1 MATIVTRSGK
11 GSPLTNTEVDA
22 NFTNLN
28 TDKIETNAE
37 VRAAVEAASD
47 SNVFT
52 DADHTKLNAIEA
64 SATADQTAA
73 EILTAIKTVDGAG
86 SGLDADTLDGIA
98 SADIA
103 RKVWYSS
110 SVSAG
115 TDNYWAK
122 VATFSFNSE
131 NYRDAQ
137 ALYSF
142 TNVNTGPA
150 DVGAITLVAIG
161 VRKNNPSNSETNT
174 LTVDI
179 LASANTTAF
188 GDDSFKLIDSGGG
201 TDVEFWV
208 QKKVAYA
215 STVTAWLL
223 SYISNSGTTI
233 TYNNNAAWQ
242 SSTPTGSG
250 LNVLSAGLRYNDYT
264 VWHSGND
271 GTGSGLDADTL
282 DGVEAAAL
290 MPLSGGTFT
299 GNVTLQ
305 NTSSPTIAVF
315 DGTRFG
321 SMKQTMLGGLE
332 FAVGTIS
339 GSTYGQFVLKQQNGV
354 GSQIVSI
361 KADLGAAVELYHLG
375 TKKLETTASGIDVT
389 GTVQADQ
396 FNNDEALPDIRPSLL
411 LDFANSK
418 TLDPRIT
425 FTRGSTA
432 TYYDGH
438 TTAKAEENL
447 LTYSQ
452 ELDNGAWGKNDSAV
466 SANSIAAPDGT
477 TTADTV
483 TADGGSAIAHGVLS
497 NTAISS
503 AAATVSVYAKKGSQS
518 VLQIL
523 FYGPASNIWQNYNL
537 DNGSLGSGNSSHA
550 EQTAQSITDVGNG
563 WYRCTVSGDFSSSNA
578 TDILFAI
585 KSSATSVRAATETNS
600 GTIYLWG
607 AQLEQRSAP
616 TAYTATTS
624 APIVKYQP
632 TLQTAASGL
641 ARFDHDPVTGESK
654 GLLVEEARTNL
665 FTYSSEFDNAEWN
678 TVRTSVDANVIVAPD
693 GTLSADKLVED
704 TTASNSHY
712 LLEFI
717 TKDSSVRNYTAS
729 VYLKAA
735 ERTKA
740 FVYFRDS
747 SFVGAR
753 TGVIDLSA
761 GTIGDADI
769 STGGTVLG
777 NTIEDAG
784 NGWYRVSLSMTST
797 TNTSQR
803 LEIYAADDSGN
814 ITYTGDGYSGVFL
827 WGAQMEEGSFPTSY
841 IPTSGSTV
849 TRAVDSVRMLLAS
862 FAGIYNPTE
871 STMFSEFSSI
881 SDDTGYVRIWDIG
894 SLTTNN
900 NRFALMHFPRSSVEN
915 ITMEYRTNN
924 TAQASLSVISNT
936 LVVTNA
942 KVAATWAQNDFAAVA
957 NGGTVLTDGTG
968 SIYSSIPRDTL
979 GIGNATGLG
988 NDLTGHLKKLAY
1000 YPKRLSNATLQAMT
1014 TE

>member
-849 TRAVDSVRMLLAS
+849 TRAVDSVRMLPAS